1 MPLASYARSDRVDPM
16 TQPNPPAARL
26 TLGTKV
32 AYGFGSIA
40 FGVATL
46 GLSAALL
53 QPYLNRVIGIPAI
66 WVGTA
71 IMLTLI
77 LDAFID
83 PAIGRWSD
91 NLRTRWGR
99 RHPLMYASAPLTAA
113 TIIAFWSSPADWSPT
128 VAGGFL
134 LGMLILL
141 RISTSLYEIPSSA
154 LAPELTTDYHQRT
167 NLLSYRYFFG
177 VIGGLGMNIVLYQV
191 FLRPEAGGIL
201 NREGY
206 MHYGILA
213 AVVMAVSILVSAAG
227 THGHIQRLSRP
238 PVRTI
243 STAEA
248 IREVLQTLGNRSLL
262 VVMASGL
269 LGGVSTGMNS
279 ALSQYFYLEF
289 WGLQTPDL
297 SYLAMSGVAA
307 SVAAVMIAAPASRW
321 LGKRNAMIA
330 LFTISATAAAIP
342 LTFKLL
348 GWMPANGSP
357 WVLTVLLADVFIAT
371 TLGVAGYIII
381 SSMVADVV
389 EDAAVR
395 TGVRSEGLVFAANG
409 LLPKFTAGLGVFAGG
424 ALLTLVNFPTHA
436 AQGAVDPQIMR
447 NLALIFLPISTG
459 MTALAIGVLAFYRI
473 DEDTH
478 LRNLENLED
487 AAAVIE
493 ESSVAEAKP
502 VVIGAGQ
509 TS

>member
-1 MPLASYARSDRVDPM
+1 M
-16 TQPNPPAARL
+16 TAPDSAPPRL
-26 TLGTKV
+26 TFGTKI
-32 AYGFGSIA
+32 AYGFGSVA

-46 GLSAALL
+46 GLAPALL
-53 QPYLNRVIGIPAI
+53 QPYLNRVIGIPAV

-99 RHPLMYASAPLTAA
+99 RHPLMYASAPLVAA
-113 TIIAFWSSPADWSPT
+113 VMIAFWSSPADWPPA
-128 VAGGFL
+128 VAGGYL

-141 RISTSLYEIPSSA
+141 RFSISLYEIPSSA
-154 LAPELTTDYHQRT
+154 LAPELTADYHQRT

-191 FLRPEAGGIL
+191 LLNPEAGGIF
-201 NREGY
+201 NRAGY
-206 MHYGILA
+206 VQYGVLA
-213 AVVMAVSILVSAAG
+213 AAVMAVSILVSAAG
-227 THGHIQRLSRP
+227 THGHIKRLSRP
-238 PVRTI
+238 QERAI

-269 LGGVSTGMNS
+269 LGGVSTGMTS

-289 WGLQTPDL
+289 WGLETPHL
-297 SYLAMSGVAA
+297 SYLAMAGVAA
-307 SVAAVMIAAPASRW
+307 SVAAVMIGPPASRW
-321 LGKRNAMIA
+321 LGKRNAMIG
-330 LFTISATAAAIP
+330 LFAISATTSALPLGAA
-342 LTFKLL
+342 LL
-348 GWMPANGSP
+348 GLMPSDGSAL
-357 WVLTVLLADVFIAT
+357 VLTILLFDVFIAT

-424 ALLTLVNFPTHA
+424 LLLTLVNFPTNA
-436 AQGAVDPQIMR
+436 AQGAVDEAIMR
-447 NLALIFLPISTG
+447 HLAIVYLPISFTL
-459 MTALAIGVLAFYRI
+459 TSLAIGVLIFYRI
-473 DEDTH
+473 DEATH
-478 LRNLENLED
+478 RRNLENLQD
-487 AAAVIE
+487 AVATVE
-493 ESSVAEAKP
+493 ETSMEEGNP
-502 VVIGAGQ
+502 VVIGAGPR
-509 TS
+509 

>member
-1 MPLASYARSDRVDPM
+1 M
-16 TQPNPPAARL
+16 TTPDSAPPRL
-26 TLGTKV
+26 TFGTKI
-32 AYGFGSIA
+32 AYGFGSVA

-46 GLSAALL
+46 GLAPALL

-99 RHPLMYASAPLTAA
+99 RHPLMYVSAPLVAA
-113 TIIAFWSSPADWSPT
+113 VMIAFWSSPTEWSPA
-128 VAGGFL
+128 VAGAYL

-141 RISTSLYEIPSSA
+141 RFSISLYEIPSSA
-154 LAPELTTDYHQRT
+154 LAPELTADYHQRT

-191 FLRPEAGGIL
+191 FLSPEAGGIL
-201 NREGY
+201 NRAGY
-206 MHYGILA
+206 VQYGVLA
-213 AVVMAVSILVSAAG
+213 AAVMAVSILVSASG
-227 THGHIQRLSRP
+227 THGHIKRLSRP
-238 PVRTI
+238 PERTI

-269 LGGVSTGMNS
+269 LGGVSTGMTS

-289 WGLQTPDL
+289 WGLQTSHL
-297 SYLAMSGVAA
+297 SYLAMAGVAA
-307 SVAAVMIAAPASRW
+307 SVAAVMIGPPASRW

-330 LFTISATAAAIP
+330 LFAVSATTSALPLGAA
-342 LTFKLL
+342 LL
-348 GWMPANGSP
+348 GLMPSDGSAL
-357 WVLTVLLADVFIAT
+357 VLTILLVDIFIAT

-424 ALLTLVNFPTHA
+424 LLLTLVNFPTHA
-436 AQGAVDPQIMR
+436 AQGAVDEQIMR
-447 NLALIFLPISTG
+447 DLAISYLPISFTL
-459 MTALAIGVLAFYRI
+459 TALAIGVLVFYRI
-473 DEDTH
+473 DEATH
-478 LRNLENLED
+478 RRNLENLQD
-487 AAAVIE
+487 AAATIE
-493 ESSVAEAKP
+493 ETSMEEGHP
-502 VVIGAGQ
+502 VVVGAGPG
-509 TS
+509 